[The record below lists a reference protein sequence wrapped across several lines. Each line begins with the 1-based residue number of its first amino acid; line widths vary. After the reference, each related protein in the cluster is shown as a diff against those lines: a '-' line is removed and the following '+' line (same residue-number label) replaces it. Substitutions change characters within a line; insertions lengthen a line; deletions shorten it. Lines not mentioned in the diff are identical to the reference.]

1 MGPSES
7 DERSGTPVSKLKRY
21 VKPGLVAVTGKSTP
35 RRAILSSVGVTFST
49 NSPCVGKPLVSMK
62 RCSLSANVRAMST
75 EGEPNSKTAP
85 RRRTAARRFIEGAL
99 YRSVSRCQTSAWLLS
114 SATRPLPVP
123 SAPASLRGSGAEP
136 PRLGRRLHDLRGWSH
151 GTTERILTGGAGA
164 GGAAGVGAA
173 GRARLAMGGDR
184 IDRGED
190 RVYGR
195 DAAEVGAA
203 A

>member
-1 MGPSES
+1 AQRLNAYLVFLDES
-7 DERSGTPVSKLKRY
+7 GFLLLPTVRRTWAPRGTTPIVRHRYRRDKVSAIS
-21 VKPGLVAVTGKSTP
+21 AVT
-35 RRAILSSVGVTFST
+35 V
-49 NSPCVGKPLVSMK
+49 SPQRH
-62 RCSLSANVRAMST
+62 RC
-75 EGEPNSKTAP
+75 G
-85 RRRTAARRFIEGAL
+85 L
-99 YRSVSRCQTSAWLLS
+99 Y
-114 SATRPLPVP
+114 
-123 SAPASLRGSGAEP
+123 EP
-136 PRLGRRLHDLRGWSH
+136 PRLCRRLHDLRGWSH
-151 GTTERILTGGAGA
+151 GTTERVLTGGAGA